1 MLNSAV
7 IKIVFLFFFFIYFIY
22 IMLLPRFLMAIP
34 KLNVATSTKLG
45 FLRISLIL
53 EGEGLMC
60 IFTLSLH
67 VQYAAHVK

>member
-1 MLNSAV
+1 
-7 IKIVFLFFFFIYFIY
+7 
-22 IMLLPRFLMAIP
+22 MLLPRFLMAIP

>member
-7 IKIVFLFFFFIYFIY
+7 INIVFLFFFHLFY
-22 IMLLPRFLMAIP
+22 IHNAFTSFLDGYT
-34 KLNVATSTKLG
+34 KLNVATSTNLG